1 MFSKEDVAKQE
12 SVIKKKL
19 LIAIIPTILIVLLI
33 VFYKSNSLSYTKEKY
48 LRSRDK
54 EIKGIV
60 IYKFEEGDFLR
71 ANRFITLDTNF
82 ETYLN
87 KEDYYKITLG
97 DSVVKI
103 KGSDSIIFK
112 LKNGQKIIK
121 DFNFSLRRDY
131 YHLLK
136 SKN

>member
-1 MFSKEDVAKQE
+1 MFSEEDVAKQE

-97 DSVVKI
+97 DSVVKL